1 MWNVEKC
8 CLQFSKYWQNNPL
21 IHTYVFVCI
30 PTYIQKETLHTSYGL
45 VAARRGV
52 CTRLAESSTEV
63 FIHHRADIAL
73 EVSEEDT
80 AGTQVLGTGRQLL
93 VLLFDRRGAKPAAA
107 VLVVLHF
114 GIQSQ
119 LLKRTQI
126 YLYDCNKTIYSCFWC
141 IYNCLYWHDV
151 WHQKY
156 ISIRTQQVLEEDK
169 GTQLA
174 SACLRLHCL
183 KLYNNL

>member
-1 MWNVEKC
+1 MLRNVAYNS
-8 CLQFSKYWQNNPL
+8 QNTDNSKIIQNNPL
-21 IHTYVFVCI
+21 IHTYVCVCLH
-30 PTYIQKETLHTSYGL
+30 TYIQKETLHTSYGL

-52 CTRLAESSTEV
+52 CTRLAESSAEV

-80 AGTQVLGTGRQLL
+80 TGTQVFGTGRQLL

-119 LLKRTQI
+119 LLKRTHI
-126 YLYDCNKTIYSCFWC
+126 FI
-141 IYNCLYWHDV
+141 
-151 WHQKY
+151 
-156 ISIRTQQVLEEDK
+156 
-169 GTQLA
+169 
-174 SACLRLHCL
+174 
-183 KLYNNL
+183 